1 MSHRTR
7 CGSHASLHLAE
18 SAPVKGPAALV
29 ATLIDVIAAE
39 FRLTT
44 PAVAVAA
51 PVTLISVLNELIFI
65 QNIGKS
71 PTTSLF

>member
-44 PAVAVAA
+44 PAVAA
-51 PVTLISVLNELIFI
+51 PVTLISVAA
-65 QNIGKS
+65 
-71 PTTSLF
+71 